1 MGFIFLTIR
10 ISGGADYMKKNIL
23 VLGGTRFFGR
33 KLVELLLEDGHNV
46 SIITRGMSGN
56 PFGDRVEHII
66 ADRENKVNLLEKVG
80 GRTFDI
86 VFDNICYSPKAAY
99 TFCEMFNGK
108 IGKLLFTST
117 LSTYTVDGKAK
128 SENDFDPYT
137 YEIKMG
143 GSTDFTYGEGKRQ
156 AEAVFFKYAT
166 FPVVAVRFP
175 IVMGEDDYTRR
186 LHFHVNRVSKGE
198 PIGFVNMSAEMSFI
212 QAAEA
217 AQFLKWAGMAEEVEG
232 PYNATAN
239 GKISLSDLINLVEEA
254 TGKTADI
261 YISENEEIMSPYAVE
276 DTWYMTNEKAT
287 KEGFQFTDL
296 HDWLKPLIEAIAKE

>member
-1 MGFIFLTIR
+1 M
-10 ISGGADYMKKNIL
+10 KNIL
-23 VLGGTRFFGR
+23 VFGGTRFFGR
-33 KLVELLLEDGHNV
+33 KLVELLLEEGHNV
-46 SIITRGMSGN
+46 SIITRGVSGN
-56 PFGDRVEHII
+56 PFGDQVEHII
-66 ADRENKVNLLEKVG
+66 ADRENKEELLEKVG

-108 IGKLLFTST
+108 IGKLVFTST

-143 GSTDFTYGEGKRQ
+143 DSTDFTYGEGKRQ

-198 PIGFVNMSAEMSFI
+198 PIGFVNMNVEMSFI
-212 QAAEA
+212 QATEA
-217 AQFLKWAGMAEEVEG
+217 AQFLNWAGMTEEVEG

-239 GKISLSDLINLVEEA
+239 GKISLSDLMNLVEEA

-261 YISENEEIMSPYAVE
+261 SITENEEIMSPYAVG

-296 HDWLKPLIEAIAKE
+296 HAWLNPLIEAIAKS